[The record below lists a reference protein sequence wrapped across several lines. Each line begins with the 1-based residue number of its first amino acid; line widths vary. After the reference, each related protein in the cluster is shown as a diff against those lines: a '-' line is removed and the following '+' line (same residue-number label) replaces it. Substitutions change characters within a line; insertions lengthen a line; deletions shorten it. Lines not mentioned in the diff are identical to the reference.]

1 MPFLIAI
8 GLLVGLW
15 LLARFVWFA
24 RAALPD
30 DAVSAVLT
38 MSDGTEIAL
47 ALLDRG
53 REHVVIVAHG
63 FLKRKDDLR
72 IVRLATHLLERFDVL
87 LYDQPGHG
95 ASAGSADL
103 DFEVAGA
110 CLAAVVAEARRLG
123 YRHVSAVGVSLGA
136 AATIQ
141 AAASRAP
148 LDSIVSISSPAGP
161 AGHREEPWRPG
172 ILRYVYRSLGT
183 RVADSL
189 LPRHWPLEVVGRVA
203 PCPLL
208 IVHCGRDTLIP
219 REASEAL
226 YRAASEPKAW
236 LLDERAWHGTP
247 NHAHDKI
254 VAWLEASIVES
265 VPKVQMEVVG

>member
-1 MPFLIAI
+1 MPFLIVI

-15 LLARFVWFA
+15 LLVRFVWFA

-30 DAVSAVLT
+30 DAVFSVLT
-38 MSDGTEIAL
+38 LSDGTEIAL
-47 ALLDRG
+47 AHVDRG
-53 REHVVIVAHG
+53 RDHVVIVAHG

-95 ASAGSADL
+95 ASSGSADL
-103 DFEVAGA
+103 DFQVAGA
-110 CLAAVVAEARRLG
+110 CLATVVAEARRLG
-123 YRHVSAVGVSLGA
+123 YRHVSVVGVSLGA

-141 AAASRAP
+141 AAASGAP
-148 LDSIVSISSPAGP
+148 LDSIVSISSPVGP
-161 AGHREEPWRPG
+161 AWHREEPWRPG
-172 ILRYVYRSLGT
+172 ILRYIYRSLGT
-183 RVADSL
+183 RVPDTL
-189 LPRHWPLEVVGRVA
+189 QFRHWPLDVVGRVA

-208 IVHCGRDTLIP
+208 VVHCGRDTLIP

-247 NHAHDKI
+247 NHSHDKI
-254 VAWLEASIVES
+254 IAWLEASVAES
-265 VPKVQMEVVG
+265 APDVQMEVVH